1 MSVLEYRQKKIV
13 AIGGG
18 TGLSSLLRGLKF
30 FPVDITAVVT
40 IADDGGSSGL
50 LRETFE
56 MPPPGDIRNVITAM
70 SEVEP
75 LVQELFQYRFKTNN
89 ELKGHPVGNL
99 LLAAMNDITN
109 DFPSAVSA
117 LCQVLNVRGKVL
129 PSTIEA
135 PRLKAVLTSGQVL
148 EGERFIGKTPEA
160 IDHVYLDKKHQASSQ
175 VIDAITSADAIILG
189 PGSLYTSVIPNLL
202 VANIKKAIIESSA
215 SKLYVSNI
223 MMEPEETRGYSVSDH
238 VIAIEKHL
246 GVTGVIDTVFVNDA
260 EIPKK
265 LLEEYWRVDKI
276 GVSPVDYARLADL
289 DVEIV
294 ASRFV
299 EENIDY
305 VRHDSL
311 KLASTIFTHIIG

>member
-1 MSVLEYRQKKIV
+1 MIILEYKQKKIV

-75 LVQELFQYRFKTNN
+75 LVQELFQYRFKTEN

-129 PSTIEA
+129 PSTVEA
-135 PRLKAVLTSGQVL
+135 PHLKAVLKNGQII
-148 EGERFIGKTPEA
+148 EGERFIGKSPDV
-160 IDHVYLDKKHQASSQ
+160 IDYVYLDKEHRASEQ
-175 VIDAITSADAIILG
+175 VIEAIIKADAIVLG

-202 VANIKKAIIESSA
+202 VPNIKEALIKSQA

-223 MMEPEETRGYSVSDH
+223 MMEPEETRGYTVSDH
-238 VIAIEKHL
+238 IKAIEKHL
-246 GVTGVIDTVFVNDA
+246 GKPGIIDTVFVNDA

-265 LLEEYWRVDKI
+265 LQEEYWRVDKI
-276 GVSPVDYARLADL
+276 EVSPVDYEQLEKMQ
-289 DVEIV
+289 VEVIT
-294 ASRFV
+294 SRFV

>member
-1 MSVLEYRQKKIV
+1 MEYKQKKIV

-18 TGLSSLLRGLKF
+18 TGLSALLRGLKH

-50 LRETFE
+50 LRQTFE

-75 LVQELFQYRFKTNN
+75 LVQELFQYRFKTEDGLN
-89 ELKGHPVGNL
+89 GHPVGNL

-109 DFPSAVSA
+109 DFPNAVSA
-117 LCQVLNVRGKVL
+117 LCQVLNVRGKVF

-135 PRLKAVLTSGQVL
+135 PCLHAVLKDGSMMQ
-148 EGERFIGKTPEA
+148 GEQFIGKAPHP
-160 IDHVYLDKKHQASSQ
+160 IDYVCLDKQHRASEQ
-175 VIDAITSADAIILG
+175 VISAIQQADAIILG

-202 VANIKKAIIESSA
+202 VPNIQEAIKA
-215 SKLYVSNI
+215 SKAKILYISNI
-223 MMEPEETRGYSVSDH
+223 MMEAEETRGYSVSDH
-238 VIAIEKHL
+238 IRAIEKHMNHV
-246 GVTGVIDTVFVNDA
+246 GIINTVFVNDA
-260 EIPKK
+260 MIPTT
-265 LLEEYWRVDKI
+265 LLKEYKRIDDI
-276 GVSPVDYARLADL
+276 DVSPVDYEKLSDMG
-289 DVEIV
+289 VEVV

-299 EENIDY
+299 EDNVHY

-311 KLASTIFTHIIG
+311 KLASMIFAHIIG

>member
-1 MSVLEYRQKKIV
+1 MRVEYKQKKIV

-18 TGLSSLLRGLKF
+18 TGLSALLRGLKY
-30 FPVDITAVVT
+30 FPVEITAVVT

-50 LRETFE
+50 LRKTFE

-70 SEVEP
+70 SGVEP
-75 LVQELFQYRFKTNN
+75 LVQELFQYRFKT
-89 ELKGHPVGNL
+89 EDGLKGHPVGNL

-135 PRLKAVLTSGQVL
+135 PCLHARLEDGTMLS
-148 EGERFIGKTPEA
+148 GERFIGKA
-160 IDHVYLDKKHQASSQ
+160 KCRIDRVFLDKEHLASEA
-175 VIDAITSADAIILG
+175 VIAEIMDADAVILG

-202 VANIKKAIIESSA
+202 VPNIQKAIIQTTA
-215 SKLYVSNI
+215 KKLYISNI

-238 VIAIEKHL
+238 VVAIEKHL
-246 GVTGVIDTVFVNDA
+246 EQSGVIDTVFVNDA
-260 EIPKK
+260 TIPKEL
-265 LLEEYWRVDKI
+265 LLEYQRVDNV
-276 GVSPVDYARLADL
+276 GVSLVDYEKLAQL
-289 DVEIV
+289 DVEVI

-299 EENIDY
+299 EENMNY

-311 KLASTIFTHIIG
+311 KLASVIFTHIIG

>member
-1 MSVLEYRQKKIV
+1 MEYKQKKIV

-18 TGLSSLLRGLKF
+18 TGLSALLRGLKY

-75 LVQELFQYRFKTNN
+75 LVQELFQYRFKTDNG
-89 ELKGHPVGNL
+89 LKGHPVGNL

-135 PRLKAVLTSGQVL
+135 PSLQARMKDGTLVK
-148 EGERFIGKTPEA
+148 GEKFIGKARQPIET
-160 IDHVYLDKKHQASSQ
+160 VFLDKEHTASQ
-175 VIDAITSADAIILG
+175 GVVDAISAADAIVLG

-202 VANIKKAIIESSA
+202 VPNIQKAIIKSNA
-215 SKLYVSNI
+215 QIMYISNI
-223 MMEPEETRGYSVSDH
+223 MMEAEETRGYSVSQH
-238 VIAIEKHL
+238 IHAIEKHV
-246 GVTGVIDTVFVNDA
+246 GKKKFIQTVFVNDA
-260 EIPKK
+260 PVPEH
-265 LLEEYWRVDKI
+265 LLEEYKRIDNI
-276 GVSPVDYARLADL
+276 GISPVDYEQLEKMG
-289 DVEIV
+289 VEVV

-299 EENIDY
+299 EDNVHY

-311 KLASTIFTHIIG
+311 KLAAMLFTHIIG

>member
-1 MSVLEYRQKKIV
+1 MEYKQKKIV

-135 PRLKAVLTSGQVL
+135 PHLKAVLINGQVI
-148 EGERFIGKTPEA
+148 EGESFIGKTPET
-160 IDHVYLDKKHQASSQ
+160 IDYVYLDKEHKASSQ
-175 VIDAITSADAIILG
+175 VIDAIMSADAIILG

-202 VANIKKAIIESSA
+202 VGNIKKAIIECSA

-238 VIAIEKHL
+238 VVAIEKHL
-246 GVTGVIDTVFVNDA
+246 GVSGVVDTVFVNDA
-260 EIPKK
+260 EIPGK
-265 LLEEYWRVDKI
+265 LLDEYWRIDKI
-276 GVSPVDYARLADL
+276 SVSPVDYAKLEELGIEVVSA
-289 DVEIV
+289 
-294 ASRFV
+294 RFV

-311 KLASTIFTHIIG
+311 KLASTIFTHIIE